1 MKAGWF
7 AGMGPSFSVHD
18 NFATESMGP
27 IYDRSQERLGYSD
40 QAVVAARRV
49 MLTAIADMGAGKE
62 PLGRHH
68 DVESALLKDLV
79 VRSYIVEDRDNYKDG
94 VLAPAQLA
102 G

>member
-1 MKAGWF
+1 
-7 AGMGPSFSVHD
+7 MGPSFSVHD
-18 NFATESMGP
+18 NFVTESMGP

-40 QAVVAARRV
+40 QAVGAARRL
-49 MLTAIADMGAGKE
+49 MLAALADMGAGKE

-68 DVESALLKDLV
+68 DAQSALLKDLV
-79 VRSYIVEDRDNYKDG
+79 VRSYVVDDHNNYKES